1 MTERM
6 TRGNPTTFNAS
17 NFQPLPFLKNGHL
30 MTIVPAIWNR
40 RLPPIKTPSVDRLFK
55 VKPHVQ
61 VLANCHFAEDAKS
74 RPTLIILHGL
84 EGSSNT
90 PYVLGLTHKALE
102 QGMNVVRLNLRNCG
116 DTLHLTPTLYNA
128 GLSADLI
135 AVATELMEVDGLHN
149 LFAAG
154 YSLGG
159 NIVLKAAAELGAD
172 GPAMFRGIC
181 AISPALDLAACVD
194 SMEKGLNRF
203 YEQRFLIGL
212 KDKIRLKHRLFPSLY
227 DVSKLK
233 YVKTLRGFDDVF
245 TAPDA
250 GCKNSAEYYQQN
262 SAIRIIENAQIPIL
276 IIAAQDDPIVPFQ
289 SFASPKLQAPNITM
303 LTPQHGG
310 HSGFLAHAPEGANR
324 DRFWAENRIVEFCLS
339 QIDV

>member
-1 MTERM
+1 MNN
-6 TRGNPTTFNAS
+6 GNSTPFT
-17 NFQPLPFLKNGHL
+17 PLPLLKNGHL
-30 MTIVPAIWNR
+30 MTIVPALWNR

-61 VLANCHFAEDAKS
+61 VLANCHFAEDAKA

-102 QGMNVVRLNLRNCG
+102 YGMNVVRLNLRNCG
-116 DTLHLTPTLYNA
+116 NTLHLTPTLYNA

-135 AVATELMEVDGLHN
+135 AVATELMEVDGLKN

-159 NIVLKAAAELGAD
+159 NIVLKAAGELGAD
-172 GPAMFRGIC
+172 GPSMFKGIC

-194 SMEKGLNRF
+194 SMEKGVNRF

-212 KDKIRLKHRLFPSLY
+212 KDKIRIKHRLFPSLY

-250 GCKNSAEYYQQN
+250 GCSNAAEYYQKN

-276 IIAAQDDPIVPFQ
+276 IITAKDDPIVPFQ

-303 LTPQHGG
+303 LTPQYGG
-310 HSGFLAHAPEGANR
+310 HSGFLAHAAEDARR
-324 DRFWAENRIVEFCLS
+324 DRFWAENRIIEFCVS
-339 QIDV
+339 QLAQ

>member
-1 MTERM
+1 VTDFE
-6 TRGNPTTFNAS
+6 
-17 NFQPLPFLKNGHL
+17 PLPFLKNGHL
-30 MTIVPAIWNR
+30 MTIVPALWNR
-40 RLPPIKTPSVDRLFK
+40 RLPPIKTPSVDRLFQ

-61 VLANCHFAEDAKS
+61 VLANCHFADDAQA

-102 QGMNVVRLNLRNCG
+102 AGMNVVRMNLRNCG
-116 DTLHLTPTLYNA
+116 NTLHLTPTLYNA

-135 AVATELMEVDGLHN
+135 AVATELMERDGLKA

-159 NIVLKAAAELGAD
+159 NIVLKAAAELGSSGAEL
-172 GPAMFRGIC
+172 FKGIC

-203 YEQRFLIGL
+203 YEQRFLLGL
-212 KDKIRLKHRLFPSLY
+212 KDKIRVKHRLFPSLY

-233 YVKTLRGFDDVF
+233 GVKTLRGFDDVF

-250 GCKNSAEYYQQN
+250 GCNNSAEYYERN
-262 SAIRIIENAQIPIL
+262 SAIRILENAEIPIL
-276 IIAAQDDPIVPFQ
+276 IIAAQDDPIVPFK
-289 SFASPKLQAPNITM
+289 SFESPKLKAANITM
-303 LTPQHGG
+303 LAPKFGG
-310 HSGFLAHAPEGANR
+310 HSGFLANTSESATS
-324 DRFWAENRIVEFCLS
+324 DRFWAENRIVQFCQAQL
-339 QIDV
+339 D

>member
-1 MTERM
+1 MH
-6 TRGNPTTFNAS
+6 NSIHLPFN
-17 NFQPLPFLKNGHL
+17 PLPFLKNGHL
-30 MTIVPAIWNR
+30 MTIVPALWNR
-40 RLPPIKTPSVDRLFK
+40 RLPPIKTPSFDRLFQ

-116 DTLHLTPTLYNA
+116 NTLHLTPTLYNA
-128 GLSADLI
+128 GLSEDLI
-135 AVATELMEVDGLHN
+135 AVATELTERDGLQN

-159 NIVLKAAAELGAD
+159 NIVLKAASELGAD
-172 GPAMFRGIC
+172 GHAMFKGIC

-212 KDKIRLKHRLFPSLY
+212 KDKIRMKHKLFPSLY

-233 YVKTLRGFDDVF
+233 NVTTLRGFDDVY

-250 GCKNSAEYYQQN
+250 GCGDSAEYYEQA
-262 SAIRIIENAQIPIL
+262 SALRIIENSQVPIL

-289 SFASPKLQAPNITM
+289 SFASPKLNAPNITM
-303 LTPQHGG
+303 LTPEYGG
-310 HSGFLAHAPEGANR
+310 HSGFLANADEDANR
-324 DRFWAENRIVEFCLS
+324 DRFWAENRIVEFCIS
-339 QIDV
+339 QLNQK